1 MERIAVYPGT
11 FDPITNGHVDVIF
24 RASNI
29 FDKVIVA
36 VSTHPKKTPLFTLD
50 ERVALIEKA
59 TLDHSN
65 VLVESFS
72 GLLVDYAKGKGACA
86 IVRGLRAVSDFEYET
101 QMALVNR
108 KISSGIVT
116 IFMVPNERY
125 TYLNSTIVKE
135 VAGLGG
141 DVSNFLPSP
150 VLGELKK
157 KFNNKKK

>member
-11 FDPITNGHVDVIF
+11 FDPITNGHIDVIF

-36 VSTHPKKTPLFTLD
+36 VSTHPKKSPLFTLK
-50 ERVALIEKA
+50 ERVTLIEEVTKNHA
-59 TLDHSN
+59 N

-72 GLLVDYAKGKGACA
+72 GLLVDYAESRNACA
-86 IVRGLRAVSDFEYET
+86 IIRGLRAVSDFEYET

-141 DVSNFLPSP
+141 DVSSFLPHA

-157 KFNNKKK
+157 KFKSGK

>member
-36 VSTHPKKTPLFTLD
+36 VSTHPKKTPLFDLD
-50 ERVALIEKA
+50 QRVALIEKA
-59 TLDHSN
+59 TEDHTN
-65 VLVESFS
+65 VVVESFS
-72 GLLVDYAKGKGACA
+72 GLLVEYAEKRHACA

-108 KISSGIVT
+108 KISSEIVT
-116 IFMVPNERY
+116 IFMVPNEKY

-135 VAGLGG
+135 VASLGG
-141 DVSNFLPSP
+141 DISSFLPAP
-150 VLGELKK
+150 VLPELIK
-157 KFNNKKK
+157 KFKSKKA